1 MSWRALRERL
11 SHEYWPWWLVYL
23 PVVPFYLWQAL
34 RQRRAAFF
42 TNVNPA
48 IDLGGFFGESKWRI
62 YQRLPEGSYP
72 RTALIAPM
80 TSELEVRATRD
91 RAGIEF
97 PLIVKPDIGERGR
110 AVLLVHDE
118 PSLLAALEQRDE
130 AMLLQAIAPGDHEFG
145 LMFLKDPDSG
155 RTRLLSICGK
165 RFLEVAGDGT
175 STVAELVRRTTRGR
189 KQLVRLRKEQP
200 ELLARVPREGERV
213 RVEPI
218 GNHCRGT
225 RFVDGGYLRSAALE
239 RAVDELLSSTTGIH
253 YGRLDARARNE
264 DELRAGRFT
273 VIELNGVS
281 SEPGQIYDPSHGIG
295 WSWRELLRHVRLM
308 GPLSTRLQALGH
320 EPASLVEVM
329 GRCATHFN
337 WPGSGIKGPSPAPA

>member
-80 TSELEVRATRD
+80 TSELDVRATRD

-118 PSLLAALEQRDE
+118 PSLLVALEQRDE

-200 ELLARVPREGERV
+200 ELLARVPREGERA

-253 YGRLDARARNE
+253 YGRIDVRALSE
-264 DELRAGRFT
+264 AELRAGRFT